1 MQPKKGEKAC
11 LLIVDDERRVRDG
24 IRLTLSG
31 EPYDILESDNPDQ
44 AYELIQGGQPDIVLL
59 DVHFQG
65 TVTCL
70 PLLERLQREGNQIP
84 VIVLSGAAS
93 AKEATDAIKFG
104 AYDFLEKP
112 VASERL
118 RVTLQNT
125 LSAASL
131 KARDISTTVRRNV
144 RTDIIGESAAVRK
157 VLDLIGQFGRRDAKV
172 LITGETGTGKELV
185 AHGIWRNSP
194 RCDRPF
200 VLVNSA
206 AIPDS
211 LFESELFGHKK
222 GAFTGA
228 IANQIGKI
236 EMADG
241 GTLFL
246 DEIGELSPMAQ
257 SKLLR
262 FLEAGEIQVLGS
274 NKVKHCDVR
283 LIAATSRN
291 LQKEIK
297 AGRFR
302 EDLYFRLNVA
312 NIEIPPLRDRKE
324 DVLAIFNHFMTSI
337 CGRYGESTRSIDVAA
352 RETLVNYDWPGN
364 VRELRNVAERAVLLS
379 SQIITKDIIQDIL
392 GRTVK
397 KELAQDLPTSLES
410 AQPLKEYRR
419 QLEGRYVAHVI
430 KLAEG
435 SITKA
440 AQVLGLD
447 RSHLH
452 QKIRDLG
459 LSNDS

>member
-1 MQPKKGEKAC
+1 M
-11 LLIVDDERRVRDG
+11 
-24 IRLTLSG
+24 
-31 EPYDILESDNPDQ
+31 
-44 AYELIQGGQPDIVLL
+44 
-59 DVHFQG
+59 
-65 TVTCL
+65 
-70 PLLERLQREGNQIP
+70 
-84 VIVLSGAAS
+84 VLSGAAS
-93 AKEATDAIKFG
+93 AKEATEAIKFG

-118 RVTLQNT
+118 RMTLQNT
-125 LSAASL
+125 LAAAALSASN
-131 KARDISTTVRRNV
+131 ISANIDRNV
-144 RTDIIGESAAVRK
+144 RTDIIGDSASIRK
-157 VLDLIGQFGRRDAKV
+157 VKELIGQFGRRDAKV

-185 AHGIWRNSP
+185 AHGIWRNST

-211 LFESELFGHKK
+211 LIESELFGHKK

-228 IANQIGKI
+228 INNQIGKI

-262 FLEAGEIQVLGS
+262 FLEAGEIQVVGA
-274 NKVKHCDVR
+274 NKIKHCDVR

-291 LQKEIK
+291 LQAEIK

-302 EDLYFRLNVA
+302 EDLFFRLNVA
-312 NIEIPPLRDRKE
+312 NIEIPPLRGRKE
-324 DVLAIFNHFMTSI
+324 DILPIFNHFMVSV
-337 CGRYGESTRSIDVAA
+337 CARYGEAA
-352 RETLVNYDWPGN
+352 RTMSDSARHALTNYDWPGN

-379 SQIITKDIIQDIL
+379 SRDITKETIQEIL
-392 GRTVK
+392 GHTLQ
-397 KELAQDLPTSLES
+397 KEVLDDLPKSLDFVL
-410 AQPLKEYRR
+410 PLKEYRR
-419 QLEGRYVAHVI
+419 QLESRYIGHVLN
-430 KLAEG
+430 LAAG
-435 SITKA
+435 SITRT

-452 QKIRDLG
+452 QKIKDLG
-459 LSNDS
+459 